1 MHFFEFLTSFI
12 EILGT
17 IAFALSGT
25 LVGIDRGLDFF
36 GIMVLGSI
44 TAVGG
49 GITRDIILGRTP
61 PSAFIDS
68 KFILISVIL
77 SVTVIF
83 LFKKFAHLLTPSK
96 MSRLILT
103 MNILDALGLALFTV
117 NGIDITISMGFEDN
131 PFLYIFIGV
140 ITGVGGGLLR
150 DIFVHKTPMIF
161 TKNIYATASIIGGL
175 CFWGASKF
183 FTESSSLIIGA
194 AVIVVIRFLSIRH
207 DFNLPKVDNKD
218 YFFE

>member
-1 MHFFEFLTSFI
+1 MYFFEFLTSAI

-25 LVGIDRGLDFF
+25 LVGIDKGLDFF
-36 GIMVLGSI
+36 GVMVLGAI

-61 PSAFIDS
+61 PAAFLDP
-68 KFILISVIL
+68 KFILISVLLSLIVIL
-77 SVTVIF
+77 
-83 LFKKFAHLLTPSK
+83 LFNKFSHLLTPSK
-96 MSRLILT
+96 MSKLMLT

-117 NGIDITISMGFEDN
+117 TGINITISMGFENN

-161 TKNIYATASIIGGL
+161 TKNIYATAAIIGGL

-183 FTESSSLIIGA
+183 FTRSSALIIGA
-194 AVIVVIRFLSIRH
+194 AVIVIIRFLSIRH
-207 DFNLPKVDNKD
+207 DFNLPKFNNKD